1 MILIAGATGTLGS
14 EICRLLA
21 EKGKELR
28 VLVRGT
34 SDADKVAELEK
45 LGAEVVRGDLKD
57 RASLD
62 AACQGATMVIS
73 TVSSTHARQ
82 EGDNIESVDNQ
93 GQINLVEAATAAG
106 VGHFI
111 LISFPEMDGSF
122 PLQDAKRAA
131 EASIKESG
139 MSYTIL
145 QPTFFT
151 EVWLSPALGFDA
163 ANAQARIYG
172 GGENKISWISY
183 KDVAKFAA
191 AAVDDPAARN
201 AVIQLGG
208 PDALSPLEVVSIF
221 ERVSGKSFDVEKV
234 PVEALNAQKESAA
247 DSLSTSFAGLMLAN
261 AAGNLI
267 DMTATLQQFPIQL
280 SSVEE
285 YAHSVIEA

>member
-21 EKGKELR
+21 EKRKEIR
-28 VLVRGT
+28 ALVRAT
-34 SDADKVAELEK
+34 SDADKVGNLER
-45 LGAEVVRGDLKD
+45 LGAEIVRGDLKD
-57 RASLD
+57 RSSLD
-62 AACQGATMVIS
+62 AACSGATMVIS

-93 GQINLVEAATAAG
+93 GQINLIQAAATAG

-131 EASIKESG
+131 EVAIKKSG
-139 MSYTIL
+139 MSFTIL

-151 EVWLSPALGFDA
+151 EVWFSPALGFDA
-163 ANAQARIYG
+163 ANGQARIYG
-172 GGENKISWISY
+172 SGEKKTSWISY
-183 KDVAKFAA
+183 RDVARFVA

-208 PDALSPLEVVSIF
+208 PEALSPLEVVSIF
-221 ERVSGKSFDVEKV
+221 ERVSGKSFDVQKV

-247 DSLSTSFAGLMLAN
+247 DSLSKSFASLMLAN
-261 AAGNLI
+261 AAGNPI
-267 DMTATLQQFPIQL
+267 DMTETLQQFPIEL

-285 YAHSVIEA
+285 YARSVVGG